1 MPSRR
6 GPTLKLDKGRL
17 GVLCLETTEWDPD
30 RPDNRMST
38 RPLLALLERDEAV
51 RSIYRDIATRAEL
64 GHYLERWRTTRRG
77 NLRRYSFLYLPFH
90 GSEHPG
96 GIDVEDGEVTVA
108 WIGNQLKG
116 RCAGTQVHFSS
127 CGTLDLDARRIDA
140 FRTRIGAAVVTG
152 YTEDVGWLDSAVV
165 DLMLMSRLQ
174 RHRGRVDLALR
185 GLRDDADALLNRLGF
200 IVSPSTLQ

>member
-6 GPTLKLDKGRL
+6 EPTLKLERGRL

-30 RPDNRMST
+30 RPANRMSS

-51 RSIYRDIATRAEL
+51 LAIYRDIATRAEL

-77 NLRRYSFLYLPFH
+77 NLRRCSFLYLPFH
-90 GSEHPG
+90 GSENPG
-96 GIDVEDGEVTVA
+96 GIDVEDGEVTIA

-116 RCAGTQVHFSS
+116 RCAGTHVHFSS
-127 CGTLDLDARRIDA
+127 CGTLDLDARRIEA

-152 YTEDVGWLDSAVV
+152 YTEDVGWLDSAAV

-185 GLRDDADALLNRLGF
+185 GLRDDADHLLNRLGF
-200 IVSPSTLQ
+200 VVSPSTLQ